1 MSLVLEP
8 GKPCKLNCLGI
19 KGRTTCVGGATV
31 KIITSVEK
39 RKKVLI
45 LFDLRKEVEEALF

>member
-8 GKPCKLNCLGI
+8 GKPCKLNCLCI
-19 KGRTTCVGGATV
+19 KARTTCVGGATV